1 MAEENISDD
10 ELTAL
15 FGEDGEAE
23 GEAGSPAE
31 SEDESSSS
39 DPQADEDKVVL
50 IKPHD
55 WGEKRR
61 LSTDQMRTLNDLHDQ
76 FAKSYSPALGI
87 TLKRQVDIRL
97 TEEPKQTTYGAFIAD
112 LPNPTSLNRFI
123 LPPLEGSAAVNMD
136 LALALPIID
145 RMLGGT
151 GDAVEED
158 EIRAPTEIEERV
170 LQRVLKTLLDSL
182 KSAWARVIDFEP
194 TFTSAESI
202 PYYLQLTQMADDVV
216 VVADFEVSIRDEF
229 GPILEGA
236 RLSIC
241 YPYILLQP
249 ITSRLRSSQMFAS
262 TALAINQ
269 DLRDSL
275 EKVKV
280 PIYGILVRD
289 RLRMQDML
297 EMEVEDVLTFRTNLG
312 EASEIVIGKNRVFWA
327 RPGALGRR
335 HAVRVEAFIEPEQTS
350 PLELTLDSSAESDG
364 ALQSEDEV
372 TEENNSESH
381 FEVRG

>member
-23 GEAGSPAE
+23 GGAGLPAE
-31 SEDESSSS
+31 SEDESSS
-39 DPQADEDKVVL
+39 DPEANGDKVL

-97 TEEPKQTTYGAFIAD
+97 TEEPKQTTYGAFIAE
-112 LPNPTSLNRFI
+112 LTNPTSLNRFVI
-123 LPPLEGSAAVNMD
+123 PPLEGSAAVNMD

-145 RMLGGT
+145 RMLGGS

-170 LQRVLKTLLDSL
+170 LQRVLKTLLESL

-194 TFTSAESI
+194 AFTSAESI

-249 ITSRLRSSQMFAS
+249 ITSKLRSSQMFAS
-262 TALAINQ
+262 TALTINQ

-335 HAVRVEAFIEPEQTS
+335 HAARVEAFIEPEQTS
-350 PLELTLDSSAESDG
+350 PVELTSDSSAESDG
-364 ALQSEDEV
+364 VPQSEDEV
-372 TEENNSESH
+372 TEENNSEGH
-381 FEVRG
+381 FEVRR

>member
-23 GEAGSPAE
+23 GAADSPAE
-31 SEDESSSS
+31 SEDGPS
-39 DPQADEDKVVL
+39 DPQASEDKVL

-76 FAKSYSPALGI
+76 FAKSYAPALSI
-87 TLKRQVDIRL
+87 ALKRQVDIRL
-97 TEEPKQTTYGAFIAD
+97 NEEPKQTTYGAFIAE
-112 LPNPTSLNRFI
+112 LPNPTSLNRFV
-123 LPPLEGSAAVNMD
+123 LPPLEGSAAISMD
-136 LALALPIID
+136 LTLGLPIID

-170 LQRVLKTLLDSL
+170 LQRVLKSLLEAL
-182 KSAWARVIDFEP
+182 KSSWARVIDFDP
-194 TFTSAESI
+194 AFTSAESI

-216 VVADFEVSIRDEF
+216 VVADFDVSIRDEF

-236 RLSIC
+236 RLSVC

-249 ITSRLRSSQMFAS
+249 ITARLRSSQMFAS
-262 TALAINQ
+262 TALTINK

-297 EMEVEDVLTFRTNLG
+297 EMEVEDVLTFRTNLS

-335 HAVRVEAFIEPEQTS
+335 HAIRVEAFIEPEQTS
-350 PLELTLDSSAESDG
+350 PVELTSDSIAESDG
-364 ALQSEDEV
+364 GSQPEDEV
-372 TEENNSESH
+372 IEEDDSGGH
-381 FEVRG
+381 FEVRR

>member
-23 GEAGSPAE
+23 GGAGLPAE
-31 SEDESSSS
+31 SEDESSS
-39 DPQADEDKVVL
+39 DPEANGDKVL

-97 TEEPKQTTYGAFIAD
+97 TEEPKQTTYGAFIAE
-112 LPNPTSLNRFI
+112 LANPTSLNRFVI
-123 LPPLEGSAAVNMD
+123 PPLEGSAAVNMD

-145 RMLGGT
+145 RMLGGS

-170 LQRVLKTLLDSL
+170 LQRVLKTLLESL

-194 TFTSAESI
+194 AFTSAESI

-249 ITSRLRSSQMFAS
+249 ITSKLRSSQMFAS
-262 TALAINQ
+262 TALTINQ

-335 HAVRVEAFIEPEQTS
+335 HAARVEAFIEPEQTS
-350 PLELTLDSSAESDG
+350 PVELTSDSSAESDG
-364 ALQSEDEV
+364 VPQSEDEV
-372 TEENNSESH
+372 TEENNSEGH
-381 FEVRG
+381 FEVRR

>member
-23 GEAGSPAE
+23 EGAGLPAE
-31 SEDESSSS
+31 SEDESSS
-39 DPQADEDKVVL
+39 DPEANGDKVL

-97 TEEPKQTTYGAFIAD
+97 TEEPKQTTYGAFIAE
-112 LPNPTSLNRFI
+112 LTNPTSLNRFVI
-123 LPPLEGSAAVNMD
+123 PPLEGSAAVNMD

-145 RMLGGT
+145 RMLGGS

-170 LQRVLKTLLDSL
+170 LQRVLKTLLESL

-194 TFTSAESI
+194 AFTSAESI

-249 ITSRLRSSQMFAS
+249 ITSKLRSSQMFAS
-262 TALAINQ
+262 TGLTINQ

-350 PLELTLDSSAESDG
+350 PVELTSDSSAESDG
-364 ALQSEDEV
+364 VPQSEDEV
-372 TEENNSESH
+372 TEENNSEGH
-381 FEVRG
+381 FEVRR

>member
-23 GEAGSPAE
+23 GGAGLPAE
-31 SEDESSSS
+31 SEDESSS
-39 DPQADEDKVVL
+39 DPEANGDKVL

-97 TEEPKQTTYGAFIAD
+97 TEEPKQTTYGAFIAE
-112 LPNPTSLNRFI
+112 LTNPTSLNRFVI
-123 LPPLEGSAAVNMD
+123 PPLEGSAAVNMD

-145 RMLGGT
+145 RMLGGS

-170 LQRVLKTLLDSL
+170 LQRVLKTLLESL

-194 TFTSAESI
+194 AFTSAESI

-249 ITSRLRSSQMFAS
+249 ITSKLRSSQMFAS
-262 TALAINQ
+262 TALTINQ

-350 PLELTLDSSAESDG
+350 PVELTSDSSAESDG
-364 ALQSEDEV
+364 VPQSEDEV
-372 TEENNSESH
+372 TEENNSEGR
-381 FEVRG
+381 FEVRR

>member
-23 GEAGSPAE
+23 GGAGLPAE
-31 SEDESSSS
+31 SEDESSS
-39 DPQADEDKVVL
+39 DPEANGDKVL

-97 TEEPKQTTYGAFIAD
+97 TEEPKQTTYGAFIAE
-112 LPNPTSLNRFI
+112 LTNPTSLNRFVI
-123 LPPLEGSAAVNMD
+123 PPLEGSAAVNMD

-145 RMLGGT
+145 RMLGGS

-170 LQRVLKTLLDSL
+170 LQRVLKALLESL

-194 TFTSAESI
+194 AFTSAESI

-249 ITSRLRSSQMFAS
+249 ITSKLRSSQMFAS
-262 TALAINQ
+262 TGLTINQ

-350 PLELTLDSSAESDG
+350 PVELTSDSSAGSDG
-364 ALQSEDEV
+364 VPQSEDEV
-372 TEENNSESH
+372 TEENNSEGH
-381 FEVRG
+381 FEVRR

>member
-23 GEAGSPAE
+23 GGAGLPAE
-31 SEDESSSS
+31 SEDESSS
-39 DPQADEDKVVL
+39 DPEANGDKVL

-97 TEEPKQTTYGAFIAD
+97 TEEPKQTTYGAFIAE
-112 LPNPTSLNRFI
+112 LTNPTSLNRFVI
-123 LPPLEGSAAVNMD
+123 PPLEGSAAVNMD

-145 RMLGGT
+145 RMLGGS

-170 LQRVLKTLLDSL
+170 LQRVLKTLLESL

-194 TFTSAESI
+194 AFTSAESI

-249 ITSRLRSSQMFAS
+249 ITAKLRSSQMFAS
-262 TALAINQ
+262 TGLTINQ

-350 PLELTLDSSAESDG
+350 PVELTSDSSAESDG
-364 ALQSEDEV
+364 VPQSEDEV
-372 TEENNSESH
+372 TEENNSEGR
-381 FEVRG
+381 FEVRR

>member
-23 GEAGSPAE
+23 GEAGLPAE
-31 SEDESSSS
+31 SEDESSS
-39 DPQADEDKVVL
+39 DPEANGDKVL

-97 TEEPKQTTYGAFIAD
+97 TEEPKQTTYGAFIAE
-112 LPNPTSLNRFI
+112 LANPTSLNRFVI
-123 LPPLEGSAAVNMD
+123 PPLEGSAAVNMD

-145 RMLGGT
+145 RMLGGS

-170 LQRVLKTLLDSL
+170 LQRVLKTLLESL

-194 TFTSAESI
+194 AFTSAESI

-249 ITSRLRSSQMFAS
+249 ITSKLRSSQMFAS
-262 TALAINQ
+262 TTLTINQ

-350 PLELTLDSSAESDG
+350 PVELTSDSSAESDG
-364 ALQSEDEV
+364 VPQSEDEV
-372 TEENNSESH
+372 TEENNSEGH
-381 FEVRG
+381 FEVRR

>member
-23 GEAGSPAE
+23 GGAGLPAE
-31 SEDESSSS
+31 SEDESSS
-39 DPQADEDKVVL
+39 DPEANGDKVL

-97 TEEPKQTTYGAFIAD
+97 TEEPKQTTYGAFIAE
-112 LPNPTSLNRFI
+112 LTNPTSLNRFVI
-123 LPPLEGSAAVNMD
+123 PPLEGSAAVNMD

-145 RMLGGT
+145 RMLGGS

-170 LQRVLKTLLDSL
+170 LQRVLKTLLESL

-194 TFTSAESI
+194 AFTSAESI

-249 ITSRLRSSQMFAS
+249 ITSKLRSSQMFAS
-262 TALAINQ
+262 TGLTINQ

-350 PLELTLDSSAESDG
+350 PVELTSDSSAESDG
-364 ALQSEDEV
+364 VPQSEDEV
-372 TEENNSESH
+372 TEENNSEGH
-381 FEVRG
+381 FEVRR

>member
-15 FGEDGEAE
+15 FGEDGETEE
-23 GEAGSPAE
+23 GAGLPTE
-31 SEDESSSS
+31 SEDGSS
-39 DPQADEDKVVL
+39 DPQANGDGVL

-76 FAKSYSPALGI
+76 FAKSYAPALSI
-87 TLKRQVDIRL
+87 ALKRQVDIRL
-97 TEEPKQTTYGAFIAD
+97 AEEPKQTTYGAFIAE
-112 LPNPTSLNRFI
+112 LSNPTSLNRFVV
-123 LPPLEGSAAVNMD
+123 PPLEGSAAISMD
-136 LALALPIID
+136 LPLALPIID

-170 LQRVLKTLLDSL
+170 LQRVLKSLLEAL
-182 KSAWARVIDFEP
+182 KSSWARVIDFEP
-194 TFTSAESI
+194 SFTSAESI

-236 RLSIC
+236 KLSVC

-249 ITSRLRSSQMFAS
+249 ITARLRSSAMFAS
-262 TALAINQ
+262 TGLTINK

-297 EMEVEDVLTFRTNLG
+297 EMEVEDVLTFRTNLN

-335 HAVRVEAFIEPEQTS
+335 HAIRVEAFIEPEQTS
-350 PLELTLDSSAESDG
+350 PVELTSDSIAESDD
-364 ALQSEDEV
+364 ASQPEDEV
-372 TEENNSESH
+372 TEENDSKGH
-381 FEVRG
+381 FEVRR

>member
-1 MAEENISDD
+1 MAEENISDV

-15 FGEDGEAE
+15 FGEDE
-23 GEAGSPAE
+23 EAGSPAE
-31 SEDESSSS
+31 SEDELSSS
-39 DPQADEDKVVL
+39 DPQADGDKVL

-151 GDAVEED
+151 GDALEED

-170 LQRVLKTLLDSL
+170 LQRVLKPKT
-182 KSAWARVIDFEP
+182 P
-194 TFTSAESI
+194 
-202 PYYLQLTQMADDVV
+202 
-216 VVADFEVSIRDEF
+216 
-229 GPILEGA
+229 EGA
-236 RLSIC
+236 
-241 YPYILLQP
+241 
-249 ITSRLRSSQMFAS
+249 T
-262 TALAINQ
+262 
-269 DLRDSL
+269 
-275 EKVKV
+275 
-280 PIYGILVRD
+280 
-289 RLRMQDML
+289 
-297 EMEVEDVLTFRTNLG
+297 
-312 EASEIVIGKNRVFWA
+312 IVTKK
-327 RPGALGRR
+327 
-335 HAVRVEAFIEPEQTS
+335 
-350 PLELTLDSSAESDG
+350 
-364 ALQSEDEV
+364 
-372 TEENNSESH
+372 
-381 FEVRG
+381 

>member
-23 GEAGSPAE
+23 GGAGLPAE
-31 SEDESSSS
+31 SEDESSS
-39 DPQADEDKVVL
+39 DPEANGDKVL

-97 TEEPKQTTYGAFIAD
+97 TEEPKQTTYGAFIAE
-112 LPNPTSLNRFI
+112 LANPTSLNRFVI
-123 LPPLEGSAAVNMD
+123 PPLEGSAAVNMD

-145 RMLGGT
+145 RMLGGS

-170 LQRVLKTLLDSL
+170 LQRVLKTLLESL
-182 KSAWARVIDFEP
+182 KGAWARVIDFEP
-194 TFTSAESI
+194 AFTSAESI

-249 ITSRLRSSQMFAS
+249 ITSKLRSSQMFAS
-262 TALAINQ
+262 TALTINQ

-350 PLELTLDSSAESDG
+350 PVELTSDSSAESDG
-364 ALQSEDEV
+364 VPQSEDEV
-372 TEENNSESH
+372 TEENNSEGH
-381 FEVRG
+381 FEVRR

>member
-23 GEAGSPAE
+23 GGACLPAE
-31 SEDESSSS
+31 SEDESSS
-39 DPQADEDKVVL
+39 DPEANGDKVL

-97 TEEPKQTTYGAFIAD
+97 PEEPKQTTYGAFIAE
-112 LPNPTSLNRFI
+112 LTNPTSLNRFVI
-123 LPPLEGSAAVNMD
+123 PPLEGSAAVNMD

-145 RMLGGT
+145 RMLGGS

-170 LQRVLKTLLDSL
+170 LQRVLKTLLESL
-182 KSAWARVIDFEP
+182 KSTWARVIDFEP
-194 TFTSAESI
+194 AFTSAESI

-249 ITSRLRSSQMFAS
+249 ITSKLRSSQMFAS
-262 TALAINQ
+262 TALTINQ

-350 PLELTLDSSAESDG
+350 PVELTSDSSAESDG
-364 ALQSEDEV
+364 VPQSEDEV
-372 TEENNSESH
+372 TEENNSEGH
-381 FEVRG
+381 FEVRR